1 MMNSVLFILL
11 GYLSGSVLY
20 AKIFGMLFKKKDI
33 VKESRDGNPGTANA
47 FMEGGVLCGICTLIC
62 DLLKGMLPVYLYMQS
77 LDIQKSQGIMIS
89 LVLAAPVL
97 GHVFSI
103 FNNWKGGKG
112 IATTFGCLLGLF
124 PDLSAALILAFF
136 FIFFSLV
143 IRVTPHYDRTIWTY
157 IASVVAMILLKINL
171 WISIGF
177 TAITGIVCV
186 RMYNSSEEREKCRVR
201 MIWKR

>member
-136 FIFFSLV
+136 FI
-143 IRVTPHYDRTIWTY
+143 
-157 IASVVAMILLKINL
+157 
-171 WISIGF
+171 
-177 TAITGIVCV
+177 
-186 RMYNSSEEREKCRVR
+186 
-201 MIWKR
+201 

>member
-171 WISIGF
+171 WIPIGF

>member
-186 RMYNSSEEREKCRVR
+186 RMYNSSEDREKCRVR